1 MAKSRGKCPNEIDG
15 LTTLAAKETCYSK
28 VYYRSKLIQGI
39 IEGDQIEVAAFCLE
53 SFAYLTGLVT
63 ANHNAGSNSARARR
77 LIQIEPC
84 SLPIGYV

>member
-1 MAKSRGKCPNEIDG
+1 MFPSYIINLISSTLFTLLQIIA
-15 LTTLAAKETCYSK
+15 LTK
-28 VYYRSKLIQGI
+28 QGI

-84 SLPIGYV
+84 FLPIGYM